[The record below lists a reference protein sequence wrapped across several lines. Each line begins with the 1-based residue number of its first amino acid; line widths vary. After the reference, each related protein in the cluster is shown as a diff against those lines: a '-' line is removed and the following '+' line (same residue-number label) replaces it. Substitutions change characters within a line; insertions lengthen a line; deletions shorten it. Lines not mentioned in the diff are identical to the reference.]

1 MRRGVYTAFF
11 GAVLTALPHMAYA
24 EYRLA
29 QGDVLEISAVSLP
42 ELKQRAQIDPDG
54 DISLPFGGRVHAA
67 GLTLSEVQTKV
78 RESLPAKEF
87 RRRTEEGREYPVIL
101 TPGEI
106 GVVIAEYKPIYL
118 NGDVS
123 KPGEQPYRPGMTV
136 RQAIALAGGYDIMR
150 FRMNNPFLEQADLQS
165 EYKSS
170 WNEFARQ
177 QTEVSRL
184 QAELDGKADF
194 ERGDPTKTPVPPEI
208 FARIQQ
214 TEADK
219 KKLRGDDY
227 RKEKSYLASAVSKED
242 SRIAILSERRDKEQ
256 EGAEADAEDLKR
268 LRELFDKGNVPITR
282 VVDARRA
289 HLLASTRQLETES
302 QLATVERSRQDFARR
317 SEHLDD
323 QRRLDI
329 LSELSEAHTKLNVTR
344 SRLEAVGEKLVY
356 VGMVRSQLVRGK
368 GSKPEIAVYRKSG
381 EDTKR
386 LEVTEDA
393 ELMPGDTVEVAL
405 KADLV
410 PAAPGQ

>member
-1 MRRGVYTAFF
+1 VRSGIYAACVAAAMTAM
-11 GAVLTALPHMAYA
+11 PQMARA

-29 QGDVLEISAVSLP
+29 PGDVLEISAASLP
-42 ELKQRAQIDPDG
+42 ELKQRAQVDPDG
-54 DISLPFGGRVHAA
+54 DISLPFGGRIHAA
-67 GLTLSEVQTKV
+67 GLTLSEVQAKV

-87 RRRTEEGREYPVIL
+87 RRRTDEGREYPVIL

-123 KPGEQPYRPGMTV
+123 KPGEQLYRPGMTV
-136 RQAIALAGGYDIMR
+136 RQAVALAGGYDIMR

-165 EYKSS
+165 DYKTA
-170 WNEFARQ
+170 WNELARQ
-177 QTEVSRL
+177 QTQVSRL

-194 ERGDPTKTPVPPEI
+194 EHLASAKTPVPPETL
-208 FARIQQ
+208 ARIQE
-214 TEADK
+214 TEAEK
-219 KKLRGDDY
+219 KKTRDADY

-242 SRIAILSERRDKEQ
+242 SRIDILSERRDKEQ
-256 EGAEADAEDLKR
+256 EGVEADAEDLKR
-268 LRELFDKGNVPITR
+268 LRELFSKGNVPITR
-282 VVDARRA
+282 VVEARRA

-302 QLATVERSRQDFARR
+302 QLASIERSRQDFARR

-329 LSELSEAHTKLNVTR
+329 LSELADTRAKTEATR
-344 SRLEAVGEKLVY
+344 SHLQALGEKLVY

-368 GSKPEIAVYRKSG
+368 GSKPDIAVYRKSG
-381 EDTKR
+381 ENTER
-386 LEVTEDA
+386 LQVTEDT
-393 ELMPGDTVEVAL
+393 ELMPGDVVEIAL

-410 PAAPGQ
+410 PGAPGQ